1 MSRTTPIPSSI
12 QTIAGYPKK
21 LVVYLTSASQFY
33 WVRTY
38 YQDRYFTKST
48 KTTDLKTAKKF
59 AVSFYEET
67 LVGAKLSNKS
77 DSSRSFT
84 VVGRHFLDSI
94 KKTTKPTVYRNDES
108 RFKNELSPFFNEQD
122 ISTISNAQISRLLDR
137 LKDKDLSVAT
147 LKHYIVVLRKILKF
161 AIANDLLD
169 KLPVFPKISGKL
181 TTSQKRDY
189 LTDEE
194 YDAIVRMSEVC
205 AAEQTVVRGVTITL
219 EMKYLIQ
226 FCVNSFIRP
235 SDLRV
240 IKHKHITVKED
251 GKDSW
256 IVLSHPATKTNSNE
270 VQCMP
275 ATVGIYRQ
283 LCDLRL
289 KTQKKISPDEFV
301 FFPSYLNRDTA
312 MSVIARLFR
321 KIVEK
326 TAIETRTDKNV
337 TLYSLRHTSIMMR
350 LVKGNVNTLHLARN
364 ARTSQNMIDQFY
376 AQHLTSDL
384 VREHLHQFTNT
395 AKKTSSK
402 SKPKR
407 T

>member
-1 MSRTTPIPSSI
+1 
-12 QTIAGYPKK
+12 
-21 LVVYLTSASQFY
+21 VYLTSASQFY

-59 AVSFYEET
+59 AITFYEKT
-67 LVGAKLSNKS
+67 LIGAMLSNKS
-77 DSSRSFT
+77 DNSRSFT

-94 KKTTKPTVYRNDES
+94 KKTTKPTVYRSDES

-169 KLPVFPKISGKL
+169 RLPVFPKIQGKL

-194 YDAIVRMSEVC
+194 YESIVRMSEVC
-205 AAEQTVVRGVTITL
+205 ASEELIVRGVTVTL

-251 GKDSW
+251 GNDSW
-256 IVLSHPATKTNSNE
+256 IVLSHPATKTNANE

-275 ATVGIYRQ
+275 ATVGIYKQ

-289 KTQKKISPDEFV
+289 KTQKKISPDE
-301 FFPSYLNRDTA
+301 YLFYPTYTNRDTA

-321 KIVEK
+321 KIIEK
-326 TAIETRTDKNV
+326 TAIETLTDKNV

-384 VREHLHQFTNT
+384 VREHLHQFVT
-395 AKKTSSK
+395 KKTASKKSSK
-402 SKPKR
+402 STK
-407 T
+407 

>member
-1 MSRTTPIPSSI
+1 
-12 QTIAGYPKK
+12 
-21 LVVYLTSASQFY
+21 VYLTSASKFY

-59 AVSFYEET
+59 AITFYEKT
-67 LVGAKLSNKS
+67 LIGAILNNKS
-77 DSSRSFT
+77 DTSRSFT

-94 KKTTKPTVYRNDES
+94 KKTTKPTVYRSDES

-122 ISTISNAQISRLLDR
+122 IATISNAQISRLLDR

-169 KLPVFPKISGKL
+169 RLPVFPKIQGKL

-194 YDAIVRMSEVC
+194 YESIVRMSEVC
-205 AAEQTVVRGVTITL
+205 ASEELIVRGVAITL

-240 IKHKHITVKED
+240 IKHKHITIKED
-251 GKDSW
+251 GNDSW
-256 IVLSHPATKTNSNE
+256 IVLSHPATKTNANE

-275 ATVGIYRQ
+275 ATVGIYKQ
-283 LCDLRL
+283 LCELRL
-289 KTQKKISPDEFV
+289 KTQKKISPDE
-301 FFPSYLNRDTA
+301 YLFYPTYTNRDTA

-326 TAIETRTDKNV
+326 TAIETQTDKNV

-384 VREHLHQFTNT
+384 VREHLHQFVT
-395 AKKTSSK
+395 KKTTSKKSSK
-402 SKPKR
+402 STK
-407 T
+407 

>member
-1 MSRTTPIPSSI
+1 
-12 QTIAGYPKK
+12 
-21 LVVYLTSASQFY
+21 VYLTSASQFY

-48 KTTDLKTAKKF
+48 KTTDLKIAKKF
-59 AVSFYEET
+59 AITFYEKT
-67 LVGAKLSNKS
+67 LIGATLNNKS
-77 DSSRSFT
+77 DNSRSFT

-94 KKTTKPTVYRNDES
+94 KKTTKPTVYRSDES

-169 KLPVFPKISGKL
+169 RLPVFPKIQGKL

-194 YDAIVRMSEVC
+194 YESIVRMSEVC
-205 AAEQTVVRGVTITL
+205 ASKELIVRGVTITL

-240 IKHKHITVKED
+240 IKHKHITIKED

-256 IVLSHPATKTNSNE
+256 IVLSHPATKTNANE

-275 ATVGIYRQ
+275 ATVGIYKQ
-283 LCDLRL
+283 LYDLRL
-289 KTQKKISPDEFV
+289 KTQKKISPDE
-301 FFPSYLNRDTA
+301 YLFYPTYINRDTA

-326 TAIETRTDKNV
+326 TAIETQTDKNV

-384 VREHLHQFTNT
+384 VREHLHQFVT
-395 AKKTSSK
+395 KKSTSKKSSK
-402 SKPKR
+402 STK
-407 T
+407 

>member
-48 KTTDLKTAKKF
+48 KTTDIKTAKKF
-59 AVSFYEET
+59 AITFYEKT
-67 LVGAKLSNKS
+67 LIGAILNNKS
-77 DSSRSFT
+77 DNSRSFT

-94 KKTTKPTVYRNDES
+94 KKTTKPTVYRSDES

-169 KLPVFPKISGKL
+169 RLPVFPKIQGKL

-194 YDAIVRMSEVC
+194 YESIVRMSEVC
-205 AAEQTVVRGVTITL
+205 ASEELIVRGVTITL

-240 IKHKHITVKED
+240 IKHKHITIKED
-251 GKDSW
+251 GNDSW
-256 IVLSHPATKTNSNE
+256 IVLSHPATKTNANE

-275 ATVGIYRQ
+275 ATVGIYKQ

-289 KTQKKISPDEFV
+289 KTQKKISPDE
-301 FFPSYLNRDTA
+301 YLFYPTYINRDTA

-326 TAIETRTDKNV
+326 TAIETQTDKNV

-384 VREHLHQFTNT
+384 VREHLHQFVT
-395 AKKTSSK
+395 KKTASKKSSK
-402 SKPKR
+402 STK
-407 T
+407 

>member
-59 AVSFYEET
+59 AITFYEKT
-67 LVGAKLSNKS
+67 LIGAILNNKS
-77 DSSRSFT
+77 DTSRSFT

-94 KKTTKPTVYRNDES
+94 KKTTKPTVYRSDES

-122 ISTISNAQISRLLDR
+122 IATISNAQISRLLDR

-169 KLPVFPKISGKL
+169 RLPVFPKIQGKL

-194 YDAIVRMSEVC
+194 YESIVRMSEVC
-205 AAEQTVVRGVTITL
+205 ASEELIVRGVAITL
-219 EMKYLIQ
+219 EMKFLIQ

-240 IKHKHITVKED
+240 IKHKHITIKED
-251 GKDSW
+251 GNDSW
-256 IVLSHPATKTNSNE
+256 IVLSHPATKTNANE

-275 ATVGIYRQ
+275 ATVGIYKQ

-289 KTQKKISPDEFV
+289 KTQKKILPDE
-301 FFPSYLNRDTA
+301 YLFYPTYINRDTA

-326 TAIETRTDKNV
+326 TAIETQTDKNV

-384 VREHLHQFTNT
+384 VREHLHQFVT
-395 AKKTSSK
+395 KKTASKKSSK
-402 SKPKR
+402 TTK
-407 T
+407 

>member
-21 LVVYLTSASQFY
+21 LVVYLTSASKFY

-59 AVSFYEET
+59 AITFYEKT
-67 LVGAKLSNKS
+67 LIGAILNNKS
-77 DSSRSFT
+77 DTSRSFT

-94 KKTTKPTVYRNDES
+94 KKTTKPTVYRSDES

-122 ISTISNAQISRLLDR
+122 IATISNAQISRLLDR

-169 KLPVFPKISGKL
+169 RLPVFPKIQGKL

-194 YDAIVRMSEVC
+194 YESIVRMSEVC
-205 AAEQTVVRGVTITL
+205 ASEELIVRGVAITL

-240 IKHKHITVKED
+240 IKHKHITIKED
-251 GKDSW
+251 GNDSW
-256 IVLSHPATKTNSNE
+256 IVLSHPATKTNANE

-275 ATVGIYRQ
+275 ATVGIYKQ
-283 LCDLRL
+283 LCELRL
-289 KTQKKISPDEFV
+289 KTQKKISPDE
-301 FFPSYLNRDTA
+301 YLFYPTYTNRDTA

-326 TAIETRTDKNV
+326 TAIETQTDKNV

-384 VREHLHQFTNT
+384 VREHLHQFVT
-395 AKKTSSK
+395 KKTTSKKSSK
-402 SKPKR
+402 STK
-407 T
+407 

>member
-59 AVSFYEET
+59 AITFYEKT
-67 LVGAKLSNKS
+67 LIGAMLSNKS
-77 DSSRSFT
+77 DNSRSFT

-94 KKTTKPTVYRNDES
+94 KKTTKPTVYRSDES

-169 KLPVFPKISGKL
+169 RLPVFPKIQGKL

-194 YDAIVRMSEVC
+194 YESIVRMSEVC
-205 AAEQTVVRGVTITL
+205 ASEELIVRGVTVTL

-251 GKDSW
+251 GNDSW
-256 IVLSHPATKTNSNE
+256 IVLSHPATKTNANE

-275 ATVGIYRQ
+275 ATVGIYKQ

-289 KTQKKISPDEFV
+289 KTQKKISPDE
-301 FFPSYLNRDTA
+301 YLFYPTYTNRDTA

-321 KIVEK
+321 KIIEK
-326 TAIETRTDKNV
+326 TAIETLTDKNV

-384 VREHLHQFTNT
+384 VREHLHQFVT
-395 AKKTSSK
+395 KKTASKKSSK
-402 SKPKR
+402 STK
-407 T
+407 

>member
-48 KTTDLKTAKKF
+48 KTTDLKIAKKF
-59 AVSFYEET
+59 AITFYEKT
-67 LVGAKLSNKS
+67 LIGATLNNKS
-77 DSSRSFT
+77 DNSRSFT

-94 KKTTKPTVYRNDES
+94 KKTTKPTVYRSDES

-169 KLPVFPKISGKL
+169 RLPVFPKIQGKL

-194 YDAIVRMSEVC
+194 YESIVRMSEVC
-205 AAEQTVVRGVTITL
+205 ASEELIVRGVTITL

-240 IKHKHITVKED
+240 IKHKHITIKED
-251 GKDSW
+251 GNDSW
-256 IVLSHPATKTNSNE
+256 IVLSHPATKTNANE

-275 ATVGIYRQ
+275 ATVGIYKQ

-289 KTQKKISPDEFV
+289 KTQKKISPDE
-301 FFPSYLNRDTA
+301 YLFYPTYTNRDTA

-326 TAIETRTDKNV
+326 TAIETQTDKNV

-384 VREHLHQFTNT
+384 VREHLHQFVT
-395 AKKTSSK
+395 KKSTSKKSSK
-402 SKPKR
+402 STK
-407 T
+407 

>member
-21 LVVYLTSASQFY
+21 LIVYLTSASKFY

-38 YQDRYFTKST
+38 YQDRYFT
-48 KTTDLKTAKKF
+48 TAKKF
-59 AVSFYEET
+59 AITFYEKT
-67 LVGAKLSNKS
+67 LIGAILNNKS
-77 DSSRSFT
+77 DTSRSFT

-94 KKTTKPTVYRNDES
+94 KKTTKPTVYRSDES

-169 KLPVFPKISGKL
+169 RLPVFPKIQGKL

-194 YDAIVRMSEVC
+194 YESIVRMSEVC
-205 AAEQTVVRGVTITL
+205 ASEELIVRGVTITL

-240 IKHKHITVKED
+240 IKHKHITIKED
-251 GKDSW
+251 GNDSW
-256 IVLSHPATKTNSNE
+256 IVLSHPATKTNANE

-275 ATVGIYRQ
+275 ATVGIYKQ
-283 LCDLRL
+283 LCELRL
-289 KTQKKISPDEFV
+289 KTQKKISPDE
-301 FFPSYLNRDTA
+301 YLFYPTYINRDTA

-326 TAIETRTDKNV
+326 TAIETQTDKNV

-384 VREHLHQFTNT
+384 VREHLHQFVT
-395 AKKTSSK
+395 KKIASKKSSK
-402 SKPKR
+402 STK
-407 T
+407 